1 MRLRTGAIL
10 IGVLNL
16 IGCVIGAF
24 VTCGLLVGGVYAMS
38 LPEYQELVNDGNSS
52 CSEAFSKAEF
62 PPESKEVQNLLLLV
76 CQNLGSIGPWI
87 LVAIGIVF
95 VICLFYIMMASL
107 LIHGART
114 GRAGMLMPWI
124 IWTWISFVL
133 QIITLI
139 GSFVALN
146 FGGAVTN
153 LISLIIEGYI
163 LIGITSLRKQL
174 REGGGNSMS
183 MTAMK

>member
-1 MRLRTGAIL
+1 
-10 IGVLNL
+10 
-16 IGCVIGAF
+16 
-24 VTCGLLVGGVYAMS
+24 MS

-124 IWTWISFVL
+124 ICVL

>member
-1 MRLRTGAIL
+1 
-10 IGVLNL
+10 
-16 IGCVIGAF
+16 
-24 VTCGLLVGGVYAMS
+24 MS
-38 LPEYQELVNDGNSS
+38 LPEYQELVSDGNSS

-76 CQNLGSIGPWI
+76 CQNLGSIG
-87 LVAIGIVF
+87 
-95 VICLFYIMMASL
+95 
-107 LIHGART
+107 
-114 GRAGMLMPWI
+114 PWI